1 LAAWIVEKL
10 YQWSDCSGDLET
22 VFTRVDVLNWLTAYW
37 VTGAIGTSFAPY
49 AYREPLPAPITP
61 PTAFTMFP
69 GNMVSAPWEYA
80 ARFFDIRSWVEAS
93 GGGHFDAWERP
104 ADYVAGIRAAVA
116 HRKH

>member
-1 LAAWIVEKL
+1 
-10 YQWSDCSGDLET
+10 
-22 VFTRVDVLNWLTAYW
+22 VFTRVDVLNWVTAYW

-49 AYREPLPAPITP
+49 AHREPLPAPITA

-69 GNMVSAPWEYA
+69 RNMVSAPREYA
-80 ARFFDIRSWVEAS
+80 ARFFDIRSWVETS

-104 ADYVAGIRAAVA
+104 ADYVAGIRAAVT

>member
-1 LAAWIVEKL
+1 MEKL

-22 VFTRVDVLNWLTAYW
+22 VFTRVDVLNWVTAYW

-49 AYREPLPAPITP
+49 AHREPLPAPITP

-69 GNMVSAPWEYA
+69 RNMVSAPREYA

-104 ADYVAGIRAAVA
+104 ADYVAGIRAAVT